1 MVYCF
6 DGCEK
11 KAFDVGLF
19 REIFKMNITG
29 DNWLLFKEWYRNL
42 TTKIKWEARANFIWI
57 SRKTKSKAWWRLVTY
72 SL

>member
-42 TTKIKWEARANFIWI
+42 TTKIKWEGKFLLDFKKN
-57 SRKTKSKAWWRLVTY
+57 KE
-72 SL
+72 

>member
-1 MVYCF
+1 
-6 DGCEK
+6 
-11 KAFDVGLF
+11 
-19 REIFKMNITG
+19 MNITG

-57 SRKTKSKAWWRLVTY
+57 SRKTRSKTGWRLVTY